1 MKSPHGLTPTHL
13 QLLRAI
19 ASEHES
25 NLLKI
30 RTNLTWDVER
40 FATTLHSLESLNLI
54 VRVAFK
60 ASCTEM
66 GLRTLIHDQQS
77 AIKKDF
83 HLPRTSNYLDEIKL
97 PPLSVTEP
105 WLPNMGNFRR
115 ATRNKT

>member
-1 MKSPHGLTPTHL
+1 MKSPHGLTPTQF

-40 FATTLHSLESLNLI
+40 FATSLHSLEGLNLI

-66 GLRTLIHDQQS
+66 

-83 HLPRTSNYLDEIKL
+83 HVPGTSNYLDEIKL
-97 PPLSVTEP
+97 PMLSVTEP
-105 WLPNMGNFRR
+105 WLPNIENFRR
-115 ATRNKT
+115 ATGNKT